1 MREKWRRTRV
11 WITNR
16 GPVRCTPSIEEAIQ
30 IPHIAKG
37 RAATLLERIYGQ
49 YISEHIRLLSHIRSV
64 RFDERSYWSLTTPVG
79 RAGLIYIFSFTAYLK
94 KNNIYMSILLM
105 RLLLT
110 SKKGEKSS
118 DLLCSVLFNFFYFF
132 YFFAWCA
139 ALIRN
144 SSIRPESLSSF
155 DSLFE
160 INT

>member
-49 YISEHIRLLSHIRSV
+49 YISVHIRLLSHIRSV

-79 RAGLIYIFSFTAYLK
+79 IVGLILYCLFFRKIVRLYAYPFNAFIIEEKKVESFLF
-94 KNNIYMSILLM
+94 
-105 RLLLT
+105 R
-110 SKKGEKSS
+110 
-118 DLLCSVLFNFFYFF
+118 VLFNFF
-132 YFFAWCA
+132 AWCA
-139 ALIRN
+139 LLWSGTPPSAPSRYHLSTIFWNQYIIWRRALD
-144 SSIRPESLSSF
+144 L
-155 DSLFE
+155 
-160 INT
+160 